1 MASIEGAVAPG
12 GSPGP
17 TRDVDMRGGVIAA
30 LLAYFMW
37 GLFPLLFKMLDTV
50 SPLIVVSHR
59 IVWSLVFVAIIVR
72 LNGRIAE
79 VWAALRDRRV
89 LMTIALGAVF
99 LTVNWL
105 VYVWGVSIDRVLETS
120 LGYFILPLVNVLIG
134 MVLLGERQNLVQWVA
149 IAIAAVGVAVQ
160 TWSVG
165 GVPWIALILA
175 FSFGIY
181 GYIRKTVK
189 VGSVPG
195 LMVETLLL
203 VPIALAYLVFS
214 FVTMGPGPHANPSDM
229 MWLLITGPATA
240 GALIF
245 FAYGARQ
252 LRLTTIGMF
261 QYLAPSMHFLIA
273 VFLFKE
279 PLSGWQLFSFVLI
292 WVSLMIFS
300 GDSWLRGR
308 QREMKANG

>member
-1 MASIEGAVAPG
+1 MASIEGVVSRGAPQ
-12 GSPGP
+12 GSDEE
-17 TRDVDMRGGVIAA
+17 RDLRGGAIAA

-37 GLFPLLFKMLDTV
+37 GLFPLMFRMLDSV

-59 IVWSLVFVAIIVR
+59 IVWSLVFVAVIVR
-72 LNGRIAE
+72 LKGRTDE
-79 VWAALRDRRV
+79 VLSALRNPRV
-89 LMTIALGAVF
+89 LMTLALAAVF
-99 LTVNWL
+99 LTTNWL

-120 LGYFILPLVNVLIG
+120 LGYFILPLVNVLLG
-134 MVLLGERQNLVQWVA
+134 MVLLGERQNPIQWLA
-149 IAIAAVGVAVQ
+149 IGIAAVGVAVQ

-165 GVPWIALILA
+165 SVPWIALILA

-195 LMVETLLL
+195 LMVETILLAPL
-203 VPIALAYLVFS
+203 ALAYLIFS
-214 FVTMGPGPHANPSDM
+214 FVTMGPGPHANLSDM
-229 MWLLITGPATA
+229 IWLLITGPATA

-279 PLSGWQLFSFVLI
+279 PLSGWQLISFVLI
-292 WVSLMIFS
+292 WVSLIVFS

-308 QREMKANG
+308 QREVRENG